1 MCWRTVRG
9 NFRTG
14 FLCQHEP
21 ATLQLQTENQTEREN
36 PCMLSDIS
44 HERKAP
50 QTGQGQMENRN
61 TRTAGY

>member
-1 MCWRTVRG
+1 MCGRTVRR
-9 NFRTG
+9 NFCTG
-14 FLCQHEP
+14 FLCQHESAP
-21 ATLQLQTENQTEREN
+21 LQLQAENQAEREN

>member
-1 MCWRTVRG
+1 MCGRTVRR

-21 ATLQLQTENQTEREN
+21 ATLQLQTENQTEREDTY
-36 PCMLSDIS
+36 MLSDIP

-50 QTGQGQMENRN
+50 QTGQGQMESRN
-61 TRTAGY
+61 TGIAGY